1 MSLTP
6 LSLGGL
12 WEAVTQIPVTAPP
25 LERER
30 AAIRTPQ
37 LMTSLKS
44 FCFFEME
51 VEEVE
56 NFKKSKLRR
65 GEEFLLHSFLLF
77 LSLSLSL
84 SLSIRSPK

>member
-1 MSLTP
+1 
-6 LSLGGL
+6 
-12 WEAVTQIPVTAPP
+12 

-77 LSLSLSL
+77 LSLSLSF
-84 SLSIRSPK
+84 SLDSLTEIASSPAGSLQP

>member
-1 MSLTP
+1 
-6 LSLGGL
+6 
-12 WEAVTQIPVTAPP
+12 
-25 LERER
+25 
-30 AAIRTPQ
+30 
-37 LMTSLKS
+37 MTSLKS